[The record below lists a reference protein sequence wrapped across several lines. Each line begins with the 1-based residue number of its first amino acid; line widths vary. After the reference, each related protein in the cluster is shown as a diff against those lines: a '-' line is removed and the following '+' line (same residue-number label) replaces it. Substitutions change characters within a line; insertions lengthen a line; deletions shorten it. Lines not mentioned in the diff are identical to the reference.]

1 MKENPTFV
9 VKPNSDEVKGA
20 VFPNIILGNIKSGAF
35 CKSADSVDAHIT
47 CPIKSAQYG
56 KLKFTKILS
65 EYIYL
70 VNASSRVS
78 MSRLLTG
85 FLTPNSKPP

>member
-20 VFPNIILGNIKSGAF
+20 VFSNIILGNIKSGAF

-47 CPIKSAQYG
+47 CPIKSAQNG
-56 KLKFTKILS
+56 K
-65 EYIYL
+65 
-70 VNASSRVS
+70 
-78 MSRLLTG
+78 
-85 FLTPNSKPP
+85 